1 MCIVTCRNTSIAV
14 RVRKTL
20 KEKGIDG
27 EIVNIDPAIT
37 KRGCAYGVELSSVDC
52 FAAEEILR
60 KKHVGYGE
68 IIR

>member
-1 MCIVTCRNTSIAV
+1 MCIVTCRNTSIAM

-20 KEKGIDG
+20 REKGISG
-27 EIVNIDPAIT
+27 EIINIDPALT
-37 KRGCAYGVELSSVDC
+37 RRGCAYGVEILSGEC
-52 FAAEEILR
+52 YAAEEILR

>member
-1 MCIVTCRNTSIAV
+1 MCIVTCRNTSIAM

-20 KEKGIDG
+20 REKGIPG
-27 EIVNIDPAIT
+27 EIVNIDPALT
-37 KRGCAYGVELSSVDC
+37 RRGCAWGVEISAGDC
-52 FAAEEILR
+52 YEAETVLR